1 MAKDDG
7 LTTVELTE
15 ARAYHTPDGAVV
27 QVGPGRARVPH
38 HLAARWAT
46 RDAARVSL
54 AKEQKAAASAP
65 APGAPDG
72 SGG

>member
-46 RDAARVSL
+46 RDAARVSQEKRQQ
-54 AKEQKAAASAP
+54 ARPQVNS
-65 APGAPDG
+65 DG